1 MEDRSHSSKRDV
13 AEAANRLRSL
23 QTGLSD
29 ESPELQRDYLLSE
42 LGKIVQKIPYGQ
54 RRMFLEKLIEQFP
67 TGSDPGG
74 DLTDTSTSREP
85 VSADVPADPDALL
98 ATFAQVL
105 PTLSD
110 ETKAAFS
117 ELLRGSGAT
126 APAAPAA
133 SDETVEQVRSTL
145 RLEGDQDLRVDR
157 LAEMVGL
164 LAEFALNLEQVI
176 SGIWGKMSPR
186 SRVRPAKNLRELT
199 GRFVTSAERDPTL
212 VGRELERLQWFT
224 TGIVTGATRA
234 GAEFARR
241 CSNRISPD
249 AIDALVETE
258 HRRWI
263 DLHNKEMRCWR
274 KYCEL
279 AETLTQESVEKDI
292 ESAIGDYAEAFV
304 REMERLR

>member
-1 MEDRSHSSKRDV
+1 MEDQSHSSRRDV

-29 ESPELQRDYLLSE
+29 ESPERQRDYLLSE
-42 LGKIVQKIPYGQ
+42 LGKIVQKIPYG
-54 RRMFLEKLIEQFP
+54 RRRRFLEKLTEQFP
-67 TGSDPGG
+67 TGSYHGG

-85 VSADVPADPDALL
+85 APAGVPADPDALL

-110 ETKAAFS
+110 EKKAAFS

-126 APAAPAA
+126 EVAVPAA
-133 SDETVEQVRSTL
+133 SDEVVEQVRSTL
-145 RLEGDQDLRVDR
+145 RLESDRDLRADR
-157 LAEMVGL
+157 LAEIAGL

-176 SGIWGKMSPR
+176 AGIWGKMSPR
-186 SRVRPAKNLRELT
+186 SRVRPAKNLRQLS
-199 GRFVTSAERDPTL
+199 GQFVTSAERDPTL
-212 VGRELERLQWFT
+212 VARELERLQWFT

-249 AIDALVETE
+249 AIEGVVEME
-258 HRRWI
+258 QSRLI
-263 DLHNKEMRCWR
+263 DLRSKEVRCWR